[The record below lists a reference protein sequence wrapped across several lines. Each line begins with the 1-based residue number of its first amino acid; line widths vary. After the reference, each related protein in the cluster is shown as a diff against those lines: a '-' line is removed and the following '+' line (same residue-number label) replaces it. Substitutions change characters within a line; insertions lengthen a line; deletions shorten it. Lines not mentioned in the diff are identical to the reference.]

1 MAFVICL
8 ATDNIYIGLYI
19 RHYNIFPVTGMI
31 EVTIGRCE
39 LTSLRGKMGMGF
51 LEKLKN
57 IFKKK
62 GAAEDAPVTMTGSVK
77 QKDSP
82 VKRSAQFVGDGA
94 VYDALR
100 YGADK
105 IDRMVEDGTIK
116 PGRADAFIGML
127 KAIEAEQASD
137 GVKLI
142 EISQTI
148 GGIINS

>member
-1 MAFVICL
+1 
-8 ATDNIYIGLYI
+8 
-19 RHYNIFPVTGMI
+19 
-31 EVTIGRCE
+31 
-39 LTSLRGKMGMGF
+39 MGF
-51 LEKLKN
+51 LEKLKK

-62 GAAEDAPVTMTGSVK
+62 GATEDVPVTGSPK
-77 QKDSP
+77 QEGLP
-82 VKRSAQFVGDGA
+82 VKRSAQFVGVGM

-127 KAIEAEQASD
+127 KAIETEQASD
-137 GVKLI
+137 DVKLI